1 MPRWFN
7 TAGPCN
13 PDHHY
18 MLPAMRRLPE
28 VRRLVE
34 QQGYFVVH
42 APRQVGK
49 TTALLS
55 FARELSQEG
64 RYVAALVSMEVGA
77 GFPDDTG
84 AAADAILS
92 SWRSAARAQL
102 PATHQ
107 PPEFPDAPP
116 GYRIASA
123 LSAWSEATGKPLV
136 VFLDEVDALKNE
148 VLVSVLRQ
156 LRDGYRN
163 RPLHFPSSMALIGL
177 RDVRDYNVASGDSS
191 RLGTSSPFNIKVRSL
206 TVRDFTEE
214 EVAELYAQH
223 TADTGQGFES
233 EAISLAFEL
242 TQGQPWLVNALAKVA
257 VEELVT
263 DVSQPVR
270 RQDIERAKATLIYR
284 QETHL
289 DSLAAR
295 LREPRIQAILEPML
309 SGDIPP
315 PLPPDDVRFAVDLG
329 LVRFKPEGGLEV
341 VNPIYRE
348 IIVREL
354 AFPSRAA
361 LPSIHP
367 SWLRADGRMD
377 LEQL

>member
-55 FARELSQEG
+55 FARELTMEG

-84 AAADAILS
+84 AAEDAALS

-102 PATHQ
+102 PATQQ

-223 TADTGQGFES
+223 TADTGQGFEP